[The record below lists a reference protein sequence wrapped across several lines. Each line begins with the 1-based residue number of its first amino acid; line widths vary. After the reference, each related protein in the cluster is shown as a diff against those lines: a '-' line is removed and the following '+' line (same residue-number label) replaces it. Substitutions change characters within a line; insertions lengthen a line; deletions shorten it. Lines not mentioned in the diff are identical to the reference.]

1 MTISEKL
8 QLLNIECIKSDK
20 NDFESVYD
28 FKLKNQEVNKCRF
41 ATNLR
46 ILTEEDLNV
55 IEFGNII
62 TSLKKL
68 NTIEKGYQ
76 FLPHIA
82 GELIFTIHR

>member
-1 MTISEKL
+1 MTIREKL

-46 ILTEEDLNV
+46 ILTEDDLNV

-68 NTIEKGYQ
+68 NTIEKGYR
-76 FLPHIA
+76 FLPYIA

>member
-1 MTISEKL
+1 MTIREKL

-68 NTIEKGYQ
+68 NAIEKHFQ
-76 FLPHIA
+76 FSPYFP
-82 GELIFTIHR
+82 GEELFTIHR